1 MNKII
6 KKNFFSFLLLF
17 FSISIFLIIFYR
29 SEIFWNGEN
38 RLYYYKYYIYS
49 LFFILISILTF
60 YLNKK
65 IKNYFFISLT
75 SIFITLYLFEG
86 YLSLKV
92 IKINNKNKELY
103 GVNFEKRSRLEIY
116 EDFKQV
122 NSNVSVTVSPSI
134 YLGKKE
140 LKLFPLSGKSNSLT
154 IFCNENGYFSIFDSD
169 RYGFNNPDQEWNSN
183 EIEYLIIGD
192 SFAQGAC
199 VNRPYDIGSQLRTL
213 SKKNVLN
220 IGYGGNGPLIE
231 YAALREYLPKK
242 VKNVIWLYMNGDM
255 INLQNEINNK
265 ILIQYLHDDEFTQN
279 LKNKQNQIDKIVE
292 KNIKDENQKAK
303 NRVKFSLFR
312 NFIKLYNLRMNF
324 FHSDPVETPKLH
336 KNFKEI
342 ISKSKNLSNNLG
354 SKFYFVYLPEYSRY
368 KMKQNYD
375 NSNYEEVKKVMQELN
390 VKFIDTHLG
399 VFTKEKNPLSLYPFG
414 LNGHYNIEG
423 FKKVSEFIFSET
435 K

>member
-1 MNKII
+1 M
-6 KKNFFSFLLLF
+6 
-17 FSISIFLIIFYR
+17 
-29 SEIFWNGEN
+29 
-38 RLYYYKYYIYS
+38 
-49 LFFILISILTF
+49 
-60 YLNKK
+60 
-65 IKNYFFISLT
+65 
-75 SIFITLYLFEG
+75 
-86 YLSLKV
+86 
-92 IKINNKNKELY
+92 
-103 GVNFEKRSRLEIY
+103 
-116 EDFKQV
+116 
-122 NSNVSVTVSPSI
+122 
-134 YLGKKE
+134 GKKE

-231 YAALREYLPKK
+231 YAALKEYLPKK

-324 FHSDPVETPKLH
+324 FHSD
-336 KNFKEI
+336 
-342 ISKSKNLSNNLG
+342 
-354 SKFYFVYLPEYSRY
+354 
-368 KMKQNYD
+368 Q
-375 NSNYEEVKKVMQELN
+375 
-390 VKFIDTHLG
+390 
-399 VFTKEKNPLSLYPFG
+399 
-414 LNGHYNIEG
+414 
-423 FKKVSEFIFSET
+423 
-435 K
+435 